1 MEGQV
6 PILIDAP
13 DAGGVSYAK
22 EFLEKLGHSTMV
34 CQGPSE
40 GTVCP
45 ILRGDACEMIDAAG
59 GVVYEFD
66 LDRPAHREIL
76 AKYKENLE
84 EETPI
89 RVVVTPEHAEKYSEL
104 LEGVSVW
111 SHEPSIG
118 ELDGFAARVEAAH
131 QAHLAAAGGL
141 PDDGDS
147 AP

>member
-13 DAGGVSYAK
+13 DAGSVSYAK

-34 CQGPSE
+34 CQGPNE

-45 ILRGDACEMIDAAG
+45 ILRGDVCEMIDAAG

-76 AKYKENLE
+76 TKYKENLDE
-84 EETPI
+84 DTPI
-89 RVVVTPEHAEKYSEL
+89 RVVVTPEHAAKYAEL

-131 QAHLAAAGGL
+131 QAHQASVAAG
-141 PDDGDS
+141 DDS
-147 AP
+147 NPQA